1 MIPNGSIRI
10 HVRKQERRDEVSKRW
25 DWMCLVKK
33 DEGRPP
39 TPLLLAPVFV
49 LEEEPSPEVVLLLFP
64 DDDDGFPERPGEIDP
79 PSFIV

>member
-25 DWMCLVKK
+25 DWMCRVKK

-39 TPLLLAPVFV
+39 TPLPLLPVLV
-49 LEEEPSPEVVLLLFP
+49 LEEDPSPDVLLLFP
-64 DDDDGFPERPGEIDP
+64 DDDDDGPPERPGDIDP
-79 PSFIV
+79 PSIV